1 MSTDLSQLPVM
12 AVPKPT
18 KKPKKEKAPK
28 KTRSSLGGGGKKP
41 SEVGR
46 RDEYR
51 MTQKYDNYTDD
62 NFVSMRRIPGSGA
75 FVMLPGDLKLDIGAA
90 KNPERKRFRAL
101 IENKAYERFDGR
113 GEKIVTFPLSYLT
126 KIKDEAEPEGKFSA
140 LTYHPKGETEELFV
154 CFFEDIL
161 KYFIETERTI
171 AAYQEQ
177 LEEALQNVAA

>member
-1 MSTDLSQLPVM
+1 MTDYFQP
-12 AVPKPT
+12 VPKPT

-140 LTYHPKGETEELFV
+140 LTYHPRGETDELFV